1 MSFFKRGF
9 PAHRAGSS
17 IDMPSTAEQDLQ
29 SRGRSKRSFS
39 KPLVIL
45 FAIASLIIFLLGLW
59 WSLEP
64 KSFSVGDAISEYSGV
79 NLTGSVS
86 VANPE
91 EQAAATSADGSNA
104 SLKSAPRMTAV
115 LNLPKGVATTST
127 ILKLGD
133 ILLSKPGGY
142 LSNDKVPPG
151 IYLDNIPN
159 WEFGV
164 LVQLR
169 DATKALREVHSR
181 SQTQSKENPYL
192 VLAEPQ
198 LNTNSDKWM
207 FPRAEG
213 EYQEGFDA
221 LEDYL
226 KAIVDTADTG
236 SQFYSRA
243 DNLRYWLRTVES
255 RLGSLSQLLSASVG
269 KKRLNT
275 DLAGDPRAR
284 QTTQGEEEKTVK
296 TPWLEIDDNF
306 YYARGSSYALLHLLK
321 ATAIDFS
328 EVLANKNAA
337 VSLQQIIRELEATQ
351 DTIYSP
357 IILNGSGFGFVT
369 NHSLIMASYIS
380 RANAGIIELRE
391 LLAKG

>member
-1 MSFFKRGF
+1 MSLFK
-9 PAHRAGSS
+9 
-17 IDMPSTAEQDLQ
+17 
-29 SRGRSKRSFS
+29 KRSAGQNIEMPLTADQDIARRGVKQKTS
-39 KPLVIL
+39 LKPLFAVALIIALVIL
-45 FAIASLIIFLLGLW
+45 LLGFW
-59 WSLEP
+59 WSMEP
-64 KSFSVGDAISEYSGV
+64 DTFSIDEAIEEYSGLALSGNV
-79 NLTGSVS
+79 NNVQNDATGQADVS
-86 VANPE
+86 IAF
-91 EQAAATSADGSNA
+91 SI
-104 SLKSAPRMTAV
+104 
-115 LNLPKGVATTST
+115 PKGVATTST
-127 ILKLGD
+127 ILRLGD
-133 ILLSKPGGY
+133 LLLNKPGGY
-142 LSNDKVPPG
+142 LSNDKLPPG
-151 IYLDNIPN
+151 LYLDNMPN

-169 DATKALREVHSR
+169 DATKALREAHSR
-181 SQTQSKENPYL
+181 SQTQSKENPFL

-198 LNTNSDKWM
+198 LNINSDQWM

-213 EYQEGFDA
+213 EYRESFDA
-221 LEDYL
+221 LSRYL
-226 KAIVDTADTG
+226 GAIVDSSDTS

-255 RLGSLSQLLSASVG
+255 RLGGLSQLLAASAG

-284 QTTQGEEEKTVK
+284 QTTVADSDELVE

-306 YYARGSSYALLHLLK
+306 YYARGSSFALLHLLK

-328 EVLANKNAA
+328 EVLADKNAG

-351 DTIYSP
+351 DTVYSP
-357 IILNGSGFGFVT
+357 MILNGSGFGLVT